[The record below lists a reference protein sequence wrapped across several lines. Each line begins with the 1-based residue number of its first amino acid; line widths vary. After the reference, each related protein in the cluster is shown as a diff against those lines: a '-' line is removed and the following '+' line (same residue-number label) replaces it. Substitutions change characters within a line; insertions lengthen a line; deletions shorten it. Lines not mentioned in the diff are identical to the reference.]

1 MNQASSNANTTPRV
15 VVGIGGGIAAFKA
28 ASLVSQLVQG
38 GIEVRVVMTAASE
51 QFIGTNTLAALSGHP
66 VATTGYA
73 PTIWP
78 LGPHIELSRDCD
90 LLCIAPATADLIGK
104 FAHGIADNLLTTLYL
119 QATCPVLIAPAMSD
133 QMWSKPAVQ
142 RNIRQ
147 LAEDGVKQIGPE
159 EGWLSCRKR
168 GAGRM
173 SEPDAIAQKVR
184 DLISQA

>member
-1 MNQASSNANTTPRV
+1 MNTLPSSSNRPPRV

-51 QFIGTNTLAALSGHP
+51 QFIGVNTLAALSGHP

-78 LGPHIELSRDCD
+78 LGPHIELSEGCD

-104 FAHGIADNLLTTLYL
+104 FANGIADNLLTTIYL
-119 QATCPVLIAPAMSD
+119 QADCKVLIAPAMSN

-142 RNIRQ
+142 RNLQQ
-147 LAEDGVKQIGPE
+147 LEADGVHQIGPE

-168 GAGRM
+168 GSGRM
-173 SEPDAIAQKVR
+173 SEPDAIAEKVR
-184 DLISQA
+184 SLIA

>member
-1 MNQASSNANTTPRV
+1 MNTTSSISNRSPRV

-28 ASLVSQLVQG
+28 ASLVSQLVQS

-78 LGPHIELSRDCD
+78 LGPHIELAEGCD
-90 LLCIAPATADLIGK
+90 LLCVAPATADLIGK

-119 QATCPVLIAPAMSD
+119 QATCPVLIAPAMSN

-147 LAEDGVKQIGPE
+147 LADDGVHQIGPE

-168 GAGRM
+168 GSGRM
-173 SEPDAIAQKVR
+173 SEPDAITQKVR
-184 DLISQA
+184 SMIA